1 MEQDFGYYAVIPLV
15 VLHDNKLRPTAKLL
29 YGQISSLTK
38 KEGYCYASNEKLST
52 DIGIA
57 KRSVENIIKEL
68 EKAGYIQREI
78 IREDG
83 KNVIRKIYI
92 LSKNLIATT
101 PSDSGEV
108 NAIGRGDTPSDS
120 GFALLDKSLD
130 KRIEIQSIKDA
141 YAYRINKNSRLTEG
155 AKTKI
160 KARLKTYTLEELTKA
175 IEKFSQDEWWMEK
188 NSHQGLEWFFR
199 SDAQIDKFLNLKTV
213 KKTEMKYV

>member
-1 MEQDFGYYAVIPLV
+1 MEQDFGYYAVIPILI
-15 VLHDNKLRPTAKLL
+15 LQDSRLKANAKLL
-29 YGQISSLTK
+29 YGQISALAS
-38 KEGYCYASNEKLST
+38 KEGYCWAGDEKLSK
-52 DIGIA
+52 DVGIS
-57 KRSVENIIKEL
+57 KGSVKGLLKNLENI
-68 EKAGYIQREI
+68 GYISRETHNVGG
-78 IREDG
+78 G
-83 KNVIRKIYI
+83 KLRKIYI
-92 LSKNLIATT
+92 HKGANNATQGVKWT
-101 PSDSGEV
+101 VDKGS
-108 NAIGRGDTPSDS
+108 NAP
-120 GFALLDKSLD
+120 FLPLDKSLD

>member
-15 VLHDNKLRPTAKLL
+15 VLHDDRLRPTAKLL
-29 YGQISSLTK
+29 YGQISSLSK

-57 KRSVENIIKEL
+57 KRSVENVLKEL
-68 EKAGYIQREI
+68 EKVGYIKREI
-78 IREDG
+78 IRKMG
-83 KNVIRKIYI
+83 QNTARNIYLLPI
-92 LSKNLIATT
+92 MSSQSDVDSPRQIAL
-101 PSDSGEV
+101 PS
-108 NAIGRGDTPSDS
+108 PSEKV
-120 GFALLDKSLD
+120 FALLDKNLD

-141 YAYRINKNSRLTEG
+141 YAYKINKNSRLTEG

-199 SDAQIDKFLNLKTV
+199 NDAQIDKFLNLKTV